1 MQHHCISPPVSGIQV
16 STRYPPATTATLN
29 LCAVHSS
36 SLGGSGGREGRSK
49 RGRLSP
55 IGRTSVSRLGERILS
70 PVAVT
75 ATPSRCCPSHHLA
88 CHCQCHPDQAWQQE
102 HDRGTE
108 PCVVC
113 TRPSSPRLV
122 PLPLFQLPEGRNTRN
137 TRHHHHDL
145 LLSRRPCTS
154 SVECFR
160 CRHDP
165 SGSTTQISGE
175 HFRLRS
181 PRGRTPIITAAALHT
196 LFQLGRTAG

>member
-36 SLGGSGGREGRSK
+36 SLGRSGGREGRSK

-55 IGRTSVSRLGERILS
+55 IGRTSVSRFGERILLIGALG
-70 PVAVT
+70 AVT
-75 ATPSRCCPSHHLA
+75 ATPSRYCPSHHLA
-88 CHCQCHPDQAWQQE
+88 CQAWQQE

-108 PCVVC
+108 PCVAC

-181 PRGRTPIITAAALHT
+181 PRGRPPIITAAALCT
-196 LFQLGRTAG
+196 LFQLGRTAR